1 MGRHSPDNRNIDDSS
16 TRVSARRRL
25 TRKVASHALHP
36 ITHIVALLSAHI
48 VALGILEKTPLLTML
63 FLH

>member
-1 MGRHSPDNRNIDDSS
+1 MGRHSVGNRNHDSS
-16 TRVSARRRL
+16 TSPSARRQL

-36 ITHIVALLSAHI
+36 LTHIVALLSMHVI
-48 VALGILEKTPLLTML
+48 ALGILEKTPLLTIL